1 MAEQTI
7 PESIDTRI
15 QYQIN
20 QIPQAEL
27 VTIHKT
33 YTGNYADVKTD
44 TDDILEYLPVIGN
57 PIVGHKAI
65 LLPLKRGKYAVIT
78 GGE

>member
-1 MAEQTI
+1 MAEPTI
-7 PESIDTRI
+7 NELI
-15 QYQIN
+15 QIMIN
-20 QIPQAEL
+20 TTLNQQPTPEL